1 MQTTGL
7 PERPGL
13 WQAIKRGWAQQCPR
27 CGDAPAYRRFLKVV
41 DTCDG
46 CGEELSE
53 YRADDAPPYF
63 TILIVGHVVVPLML
77 MLEQTA
83 HPPLWVHAVLWG
95 VVSLGLTLW
104 LLPRVKGA
112 VLALMMHLRMK
123 GEAGTSQ

>member
-1 MQTTGL
+1 METMEP

-13 WQAIKRGWAQQCPR
+13 WQAIKRGWAQRCPR
-27 CGDAPAYRRFLKVV
+27 CGDAPVYRRFLKVV

-63 TILIVGHVVVPLML
+63 TILIVGHVIVPSML
-77 MLEQTA
+77 MLEQAA

-95 VVSLGLTLW
+95 VLSLAMTLL
-104 LLPRVKGA
+104 LLPRVKGG

-123 GEAGTSQ
+123 GELGTSQ